1 MTKGIEYPLPVISN
15 MCSQSG
21 NLVVWLVLLILRA
34 ISHVIWS
41 VASRQEEGLWSAV
54 TLSGHNRITSSRTLF
69 SRCFSAFNHVLFCFW
84 YVGKFETHNITTK
97 TVWHFRFTGDK
108 QRINRSIWPVF
119 IFIIIIMLLR
129 KVTQSPAI
137 CSSVL
142 RLQPAFTGWDWF
154 LMQI

>member
-54 TLSGHNRITSSRTLF
+54 RSR
-69 SRCFSAFNHVLFCFW
+69 AK
-84 YVGKFETHNITTK
+84 Y
-97 TVWHFRFTGDK
+97 
-108 QRINRSIWPVF
+108 
-119 IFIIIIMLLR
+119 
-129 KVTQSPAI
+129 
-137 CSSVL
+137 
-142 RLQPAFTGWDWF
+142 
-154 LMQI
+154 